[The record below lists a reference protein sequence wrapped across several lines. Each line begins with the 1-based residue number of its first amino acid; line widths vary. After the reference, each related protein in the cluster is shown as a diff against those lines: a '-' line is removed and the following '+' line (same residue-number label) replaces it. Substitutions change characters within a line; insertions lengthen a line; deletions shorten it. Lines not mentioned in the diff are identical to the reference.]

1 MSLKPCP
8 RCARP
13 IEHLSSACNTCHWTR
28 EVVSAP
34 AAVVPVVAIP
44 AVPAVPE
51 PPFLFVPTAGY
62 KLAVLSVTSLGIYQ
76 FVWLYR
82 SWSRLRERGRAD
94 VSPFWRTVFAPFF
107 VFDLCRR
114 VATESGRRG
123 APPAWSSTTLGVGFF
138 ALSLAWRLP
147 DPWWLVTYLSM
158 VPLLPVLGTVN
169 ALNRQR
175 LQPED
180 SNARL
185 TGTNWAVITV
195 GGLVLCL
202 AVWGTLLPPPPT

>member
-13 IEHLSSACNTCHWTR
+13 IEHLSSVCGVCGWTR
-28 EVVSAP
+28 EVVPAPSAVAP
-34 AAVVPVVAIP
+34 AAAIP
-44 AVPAVPE
+44 AAPAVSEAPY
-51 PPFLFVPTAGY
+51 LFVPTAGY
-62 KLAVLSVTSLGIYQ
+62 KFIVLSVTSLGIYE

-94 VSPFWRTVFAPFF
+94 VSPFWRTFFAPFF
-107 VFDLCRR
+107 AFDLFRR
-114 VATESGRRG
+114 VAAEAGRRG
-123 APPAWSSTTLGVGFF
+123 APPAWNSTTLGAGFF
-138 ALSLAWRLP
+138 AMNLAWRLP
-147 DPWWLVTYLSM
+147 DPWWLVTFLSV

-180 SNARL
+180 PNSRL
-185 TGTNWAVITV
+185 SGRNWVVIVV

-202 AVWGTLLPPPPT
+202 AVWGTVSPEPRV